1 MKLVWRLFR
10 IAYRAMGLWAPLL
23 VALFVCAQ
31 DRPSSAPP
39 DSPPF
44 KVCSNKN
51 PQPCATVP
59 HPTYMPDPEYS
70 KEARK
75 RKKQGTV
82 LMETV
87 VGLDGLPH
95 DIHVLHSIGYGLDQQ
110 AIKALSQWKFEPG
123 TKDGQRVPVFL
134 QIEMD
139 FRLY

>member
-1 MKLVWRLFR
+1 
-10 IAYRAMGLWAPLL
+10 
-23 VALFVCAQ
+23 
-31 DRPSSAPP
+31 
-39 DSPPF
+39 
-44 KVCSNKN
+44 
-51 PQPCATVP
+51 
-59 HPTYMPDPEYS
+59 MPDPEYS

-123 TKDGQRVPVFL
+123 TKDGQRVPVLL

>member
-1 MKLVWRLFR
+1 MKLIWRLFG
-10 IAYRAMGLWAPLL
+10 IACRAMGLSAPLL
-23 VALFVCAQ
+23 VALFVAAQ
-31 DRPSSAPP
+31 DRSSSAPP

-44 KVCSNKN
+44 RVCSNKN
-51 PQPCATVP
+51 PQPCATAP
-59 HPTYMPDPEYS
+59 HPTYMPDPQYS

-75 RKKQGTV
+75 KKKQGTI

-95 DIHVLHSIGYGLDQQ
+95 DIRVLRPIGYGLDQQ
-110 AIKALSQWKFEPG
+110 AVKALSQWKFEPG
-123 TKDGQRVPVFL
+123 TKDGQPVSVLL